1 MQWHHEE
8 HLSHQCHLQGLG
20 WRLWL
25 PNQDVV
31 EVEEV
36 SKGVVVY
43 RWVVVVEA
51 SAVTNVDWELTRDSV
66 WQ

>member
-8 HLSHQCHLQGLG
+8 HLSHQCHLQELG
-20 WRLWL
+20 WLWP
-25 PNQDVV
+25 PNEDVV